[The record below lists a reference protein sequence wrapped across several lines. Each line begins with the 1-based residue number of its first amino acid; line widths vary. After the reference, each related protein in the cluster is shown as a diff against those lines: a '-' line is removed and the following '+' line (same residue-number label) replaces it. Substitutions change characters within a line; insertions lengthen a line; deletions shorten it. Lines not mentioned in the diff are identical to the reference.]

1 MIEISLDRDEYD
13 KIISAMTS
21 LSQLRANNALNSAI
35 NKTAREASTRLKDA
49 AKERYIVKAS
59 KLNKAESIRRAS
71 SFSDGAE
78 IKYRAS
84 PESIAN
90 FKTRRRKILGV
101 AAQVLNRGYL
111 KDLEVDGRKAFVV
124 GVGWRSKS
132 GSSGTHVGV
141 FQRKTEKKYPIRQI
155 VSIAASKMI
164 GNTHVVQVQ
173 QQYIKDDL
181 VENMRSALAAA
192 SPAFAT
198 VTSSARTPFETSGRT
213 NTSSTRSFGR
223 ATSVTSCQMPMIS
236 PPHME
241 PAGITR
247 RPTPSRSSKSFCPRT
262 PTRSSNVSPGFTRS
276 VTSASNGRNSS
287 KFSAAFFPLTRTTHS
302 PATASNRTAIER
314 PDQSDGTVT
323 ERRSQPIL

>member
-84 PESIAN
+84 PESITN
-90 FKTRRRKILGV
+90 FRTRRRKAAGV
-101 AAQVLNRGYL
+101 AAQVLNSGYL
-111 KDLEVDGRKAFVV
+111 KSLEVDGRKAFVT
-124 GVGWRSKS
+124 GVSWTSNS
-132 GSSGTHVGV
+132 GASGVHTAV
-141 FQRKTEKKYPIRQI
+141 FQRTSSKRLPIKKI

-164 GNTHVVQVQ
+164 GNTYVVKVQ

-181 VENMRSALAAA
+181 MENMRSALAAA
-192 SPAFAT
+192 I
-198 VTSSARTPFETSGRT
+198 GR
-213 NTSSTRSFGR
+213 
-223 ATSVTSCQMPMIS
+223 
-236 PPHME
+236 
-241 PAGITR
+241 
-247 RPTPSRSSKSFCPRT
+247 K
-262 PTRSSNVSPGFTRS
+262 
-276 VTSASNGRNSS
+276 
-287 KFSAAFFPLTRTTHS
+287 
-302 PATASNRTAIER
+302 
-314 PDQSDGTVT
+314 
-323 ERRSQPIL
+323 

>member
-84 PESIAN
+84 PESIVN
-90 FKTRRRKILGV
+90 FKTRKRKILGV

-111 KDLEVDGRKAFVV
+111 KELEVDGRKAFVV
-124 GVGWRSKS
+124 GVGWRRKS

-192 SPAFAT
+192 I
-198 VTSSARTPFETSGRT
+198 G
-213 NTSSTRSFGR
+213 
-223 ATSVTSCQMPMIS
+223 
-236 PPHME
+236 
-241 PAGITR
+241 
-247 RPTPSRSSKSFCPRT
+247 K
-262 PTRSSNVSPGFTRS
+262 
-276 VTSASNGRNSS
+276 
-287 KFSAAFFPLTRTTHS
+287 K
-302 PATASNRTAIER
+302 
-314 PDQSDGTVT
+314 
-323 ERRSQPIL
+323 

>member
-1 MIEISLDRDEYD
+1 MIEISLDREEYD
-13 KIISAMTS
+13 KITAAMTS

-78 IKYRAS
+78 IRYRAS

-101 AAQVLNRGYL
+101 AAQVLNNGYL
-111 KDLEVDGRKAFVV
+111 KDLELDGRKAFVV
-124 GVGWRSKS
+124 GVSWKSKT

-141 FQRKTEKKYPIRQI
+141 FQRKSKARYPIRQI

-164 GNTHVVQVQ
+164 GNTHVVKVQ

-181 VENMRSALAAA
+181 VENMRSAL
-192 SPAFAT
+192 
-198 VTSSARTPFETSGRT
+198 
-213 NTSSTRSFGR
+213 
-223 ATSVTSCQMPMIS
+223 
-236 PPHME
+236 
-241 PAGITR
+241 
-247 RPTPSRSSKSFCPRT
+247 
-262 PTRSSNVSPGFTRS
+262 
-276 VTSASNGRNSS
+276 
-287 KFSAAFFPLTRTTHS
+287 SAA
-302 PATASNRTAIER
+302 I
-314 PDQSDGTVT
+314 GKK
-323 ERRSQPIL
+323 